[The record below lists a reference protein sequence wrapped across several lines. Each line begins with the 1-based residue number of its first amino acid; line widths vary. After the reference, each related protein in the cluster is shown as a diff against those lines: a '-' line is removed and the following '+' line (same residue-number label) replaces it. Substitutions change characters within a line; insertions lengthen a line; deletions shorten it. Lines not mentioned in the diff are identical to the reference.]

1 MHHPSKH
8 LVIPDD
14 KLAGLVTKTLE
25 KQFAEVD
32 DLREFV
38 TFALLEL
45 NGNIKPRLD
54 IWLDDIINKYLIK
67 QYAKE
72 TNDDFSE

>member
-1 MHHPSKH
+1 M
-8 LVIPDD
+8 IPED

-54 IWLDDIINKYLIK
+54 IWLDDIINKYLMK

-72 TNDDFSE
+72 TNDDLSK

>member
-8 LVIPDD
+8 LVISED

-54 IWLDDIINKYLIK
+54 IWLDDIINKYLMK

-72 TNDDFSE
+72 TNDDLSK